1 MIFKVTAKKKNH
13 IVAEYLYEL
22 EETAM
27 IFAERMK
34 EKGYE
39 IEIEKVFHHD

>member
-1 MIFKVTAKKKNH
+1 MIFKEIAKKKGF

-22 EETAM
+22 EETAT

-34 EKGYE
+34 EEGYE
-39 IEIEKVFHHD
+39 VEIQETSLDD

>member
-1 MIFKVTAKKKNH
+1 MIFKVTAKKNGH

-22 EETAM
+22 EETAT

-34 EKGYE
+34 EEGYE
-39 IEIEKVFHHD
+39 VEIEKVFHHD

>member
-1 MIFKVTAKKKNH
+1 VIFKVIAKKKDH

-22 EETAM
+22 KETAT

-34 EKGYE
+34 EKGYDVE
-39 IEIEKVFHHD
+39 IEEVFHHD